1 MGLLSFMGRTTFS
14 AIFVLPSWQQIQDF
28 GQDGGA
34 ALKALDTKFPLFLN
48 NVNNAHNLHLALPN
62 GIQSSFDHI
71 RQRTCSFAFYL
82 WLSAFRGCD
91 PRSIISY
98 HAFVLQCM
106 LGV

>member
-71 RQRTCSFAFYL
+71 RQ
-82 WLSAFRGCD
+82 
-91 PRSIISY
+91 
-98 HAFVLQCM
+98 H
-106 LGV
+106 